1 MGATDG
7 VQIPPTRLETH
18 PDTLECVVTEFHGYC
33 KDSRGV
39 SLAVSIVV
47 PGSKL
52 PNISLVQRYIKYS
65 TIKIIQKTVRAR
77 ARGPMI

>member
-47 PGSKL
+47 PCSKT
-52 PNISLVQRYIKYS
+52 PNMSYGKRYIKYS
-65 TIKIIQKTVRAR
+65 A
-77 ARGPMI
+77 AGPL

>member
-47 PGSKL
+47 PGSKT
-52 PNISLVQRYIKYS
+52 PNISLVKRYIKYS
-65 TIKIIQKTVRAR
+65 AIKIKIKNVRAR
-77 ARGPMI
+77 AVR